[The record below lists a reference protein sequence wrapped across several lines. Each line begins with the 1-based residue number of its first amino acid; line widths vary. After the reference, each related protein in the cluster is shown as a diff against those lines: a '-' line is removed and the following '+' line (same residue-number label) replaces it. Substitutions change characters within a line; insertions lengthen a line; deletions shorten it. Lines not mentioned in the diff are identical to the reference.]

1 MRVEHLSTQVV
12 VLGGGGAGL
21 VASLEARKAK
31 AEVLLITKTLLGGG
45 SCTTLS
51 LGAFRVADTAEAREE
66 HFAQSIAS
74 GKNLNDRKLLNIL
87 VEQAFDRVRE
97 LEEFGVPILHEP
109 PYINILGDAPFYGR
123 AMTASLQKAATKSG
137 VTAMGQT
144 VAIDLLKANG
154 KVCGLLAYTP
164 KNDVLYVISARA
176 VVLATGGAGAMYPL
190 HDNSPRTTGDGFALS
205 ARAGAVLRDMEFVQ
219 FYPLGLVEGGIF
231 RCIVPPWLGDAAPI
245 RNAMGEDILAK
256 YRIEERP
263 AAVKSRDVFSQAMFR
278 EIAAGR
284 GFGPCLEID
293 ITRVEE
299 KTWNQNRQL
308 QHYKK
313 ILQEKFP
320 GLERPLKVAPVC
332 HHFMGG
338 VVINETCRTTLP
350 GLFAAG
356 EVTGGVHGANR
367 MGGNALSECVVF
379 GAHAGRE
386 AAAHARDA
394 KGLSAAAG
402 AEEKVKV
409 QISRWLETAPE
420 SGKSPREIK
429 KRLAQI
435 MFANAGIVRNQKQLE
450 IAKKEVDILGKEV
463 QSAMCC
469 NNANDVMRAFE
480 LINLLT
486 TAKLVI
492 RGALVRTESRGSQY
506 REDFPETDYK
516 NWQRSIRTDESS
528 AFR

>member
-1 MRVEHLSTQVV
+1 
-12 VLGGGGAGL
+12 
-21 VASLEARKAK
+21 
-31 AEVLLITKTLLGGG
+31 
-45 SCTTLS
+45 
-51 LGAFRVADTAEAREE
+51 
-66 HFAQSIAS
+66 
-74 GKNLNDRKLLNIL
+74 
-87 VEQAFDRVRE
+87 
-97 LEEFGVPILHEP
+97 
-109 PYINILGDAPFYGR
+109 
-123 AMTASLQKAATKSG
+123 
-137 VTAMGQT
+137 MGQT
-144 VAIDLLKANG
+144 VAIDLLDANG
-154 KVCGLLAYTP
+154 AVCGLLAYTP
-164 KNDVLYVISARA
+164 KEDTLFVISARA
-176 VVLATGGAGAMYPL
+176 IVLAAGGAGALFPL

-219 FYPLGLVEGGIF
+219 FYPLGLVEGGKF
-231 RCIVPPWLGDAAPI
+231 RCIVPPWLGDSGPI

-263 AAVKSRDVFSQAMFR
+263 AAVKARDALSQAMFR

-284 GFGPCLEID
+284 GLGPCLEID

-299 KTWNQNRQL
+299 KVWNQSRQL
-308 QHYKK
+308 RHYKK
-313 ILQEKFP
+313 ILQEKYP

-338 VVINETCRTTLP
+338 VAIDEKCRTSIP

-356 EVTGGVHGANR
+356 EVTGGLHGANR

-379 GAHAGRE
+379 GVLAGHW

-394 KGLSAAAG
+394 KGFSMAPG
-402 AEEKVKV
+402 VAEKAKV
-409 QISRWLETAPE
+409 QISRWIERTPE
-420 SGKSPREIK
+420 SGKSPRELK

-435 MFANAGIVRNQKQLE
+435 MFANAGIVRSQKQLE
-450 IAKKEVDILGKEV
+450 IAKNEVDILEKEA

-492 RGALVRTESRGSQY
+492 RGASVRRESRGSQY
-506 REDFPETDYK
+506 RQDFPETDDK